1 MVEMTFAVGY
11 GIIQGMD
18 VPTVDVDEIVQA
30 VLAARK
36 YRSVCPDTV
45 RRVARRELVRYGDVK
60 MALKETKS
68 RLHQAY
74 RAFERGIDY
83 DAAYRRLEV
92 AYDVGATLAIEAAC
106 HEVLRL
112 HSSTR
117 ERLPILAE
125 FYAEI
130 WAVTGLPRTLLDLG
144 CGLNP
149 LTILWMRLPPGVRY
163 FAFDIDALRIAF
175 LNRYFSLA
183 GLLPLATWHDIL
195 CHPPEMEAD
204 VALLLKTGPS
214 LERQEKGA
222 TLRLLQALKAPFIVV
237 SFSVKSLGGGEKGM
251 AANYEREFRSMVEKE
266 PWQVSRLV
274 FETELVFVVRK

>member
-1 MVEMTFAVGY
+1 MTFVVGY
-11 GIIQGMD
+11 GIIQSMD
-18 VPTVDVDEIVQA
+18 VPKVDVDEIVQA
-30 VLAARK
+30 ILAVKK
-36 YRSVCPDTV
+36 YRAVCPDTV
-45 RRVARRELVRYGDVK
+45 RRVARRELVRCRDVK

-83 DAAYRRLEV
+83 DVAYRRLET
-92 AYDVGATLAIEAAC
+92 AYDAGTTLAIEAAC
-106 HEVLRL
+106 REVLRL

-130 WAVTGLPRTLLDLG
+130 WAVTGLPGTLLDLG

-149 LTILWMRLPPGVRY
+149 LTIPWMRLPPGARY

-175 LNRYFSLA
+175 LNRYFSLV
-183 GLLPLATWHDIL
+183 GLSPLATWQDIL
-195 CHPPEMEAD
+195 CHPLEAEAD

-222 TLRLLQALKAPFIVV
+222 TLRLLQTLKTSFVVV
-237 SFSVKSLGGGEKGM
+237 SFSVKSLGGREKGM
-251 AANYEREFRSMVEKE
+251 ATHYEREFRSMVEDK
-266 PWQVSRLV
+266 PWQVSKLI
-274 FETELVFVVRK
+274 FDTELVFVVRK